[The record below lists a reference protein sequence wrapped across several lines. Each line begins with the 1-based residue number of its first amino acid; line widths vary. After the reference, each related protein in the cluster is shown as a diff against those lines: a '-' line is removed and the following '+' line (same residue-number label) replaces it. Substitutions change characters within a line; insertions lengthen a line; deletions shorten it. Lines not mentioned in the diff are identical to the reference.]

1 LIDGVAGGGRG
12 GRQAGRAGGGGG
24 GAMGD
29 AAKLGQAWVGWK
41 GWLAGGFQAMN
52 IDKADTRRDLS
63 RTLFDR
69 QEEEHGGGRMGKPG
83 ATLIASDG

>member
-1 LIDGVAGGGRG
+1 
-12 GRQAGRAGGGGG
+12 
-24 GAMGD
+24 
-29 AAKLGQAWVGWK
+29 
-41 GWLAGGFQAMN
+41 MN

-69 QEEEHGGGRMGKPG
+69 QEEEQGGGRMGKPG